1 MDTLSLLDTPTTR
14 NDWTREEIA
23 AIYNTPLLDL
33 IYQAASIHRIYH
45 DPSKVQQCT
54 LLSIKTGACPEDCS
68 YCPQSARYKTE
79 VEAQP
84 LLHPSQVHEAALR
97 AKESGSTRFCMG
109 ARPGAT

>member
-1 MDTLSLLDTPTTR
+1 MDTLSLLDIPTTR

-54 LLSIKTGACPEDCS
+54 LLSIKTVACPEDFS

-109 ARPGAT
+109 AA